1 MDILPAALHGD
12 KEASKQLSQ
21 HFNALRLTAP
31 AKSLPNQRPKSRCA
45 EADGNAKKQEVE
57 DNSTAT
63 PASILDRPFS
73 IISGRRTVPHLISAN
88 GFPFLRYQRQQPP
101 ALSGVINRRIKAYC
115 NRWDRT
121 YEYQDQVQMGK
132 LEDAWERELSRHC
145 GFGRGSDPGPSWSEE
160 PLNALDLL
168 HATSRRLSTRTR
180 TMAMEMYHVMEKE
193 RELAKKEK
201 LVRRDEKHRRHKA
214 KRLARKGLPNSE
226 EKVKAAPASMGAS

>member
-1 MDILPAALHGD
+1 MPAAFNGG

-21 HFNALRLTAP
+21 YVNALRSTAP
-31 AKSLPNQRPKSRCA
+31 AKSLPAQRPRRGRA

-57 DNSTAT
+57 DNLTAA
-63 PASILDRPFS
+63 PASILDRPFP
-73 IISGRRTVPHLISAN
+73 IVSGRRTVPHLISAN

-121 YEYQDQVQMGK
+121 YEYQNLVQMGK

-145 GFGRGSDPGPSWSEE
+145 GFGRGSDPGPSWGEE
-160 PLNALDLL
+160 PLSTLDLL

-201 LVRRDEKHRRHKA
+201 LARRDEKHRRNKA
-214 KRLARKGLPNSE
+214 KRLARRGLPNSE
-226 EKVKAAPASMGAS
+226 EKLKATPASMRGS